1 MKKETRS
8 VSDISNV
15 TITNVMA
22 GSLDGAIASHPN
34 ESDDERKAMGFI
46 NETDHEHVRK
56 LLGQCDAV
64 VVGAHSVNVSGGVM
78 EVTNDKGVCPTWIM
92 CTRTGFT
99 SDAPIWNFPRT
110 KKWLASDKD
119 LPEERSQGAERVL
132 VYGSGEGNSLVHSI
146 RSACAER
153 GLNRVLV
160 FGGGYINAEFY
171 EAGAIDEFILTI
183 CPVVVGSEHR
193 VPIVQPVMS
202 SPVHFTLESAKT
214 EGNLVFLHYIANR

>member
-1 MKKETRS
+1 MKKETLN
-8 VSDISNV
+8 VSDASEVI
-15 TITNVMA
+15 ITNVMA

-46 NETDHEHVRK
+46 NDSDHEHVRK
-56 LLGQCDAV
+56 LLVECDAV

-92 CTRTGFT
+92 CTRTGFV
-99 SDAPIWNFPRT
+99 SDAPIWNSPRT
-110 KKWLASDKD
+110 KKWLVSDKE
-119 LPEERSQGAERVL
+119 LPEEKSKGAERLL
-132 VYGSGEGNSLVHSI
+132 VYDSGEGNDLVHLI

-153 GLNRVLV
+153 GLKRVLV

-171 EAGAIDEFILTI
+171 EAGAIDEFIITI